1 MERNPVMNE
10 TNSYK
15 TRRTPNAA
23 EPDDGWWQSL
33 MSEEFKYAPAAKL
46 HAGRKPARR
55 LVQSK
60 ERKPPAVDWTRVL
73 EIQEA
78 EAVCYAEVVGYNRGG
93 LLVRTQEFQGF
104 VPRSHLVAAVNGQK
118 ITERLLEGYL
128 GREIELK
135 VIECDPERGRIVLSE
150 RAAQTAPGS
159 RQTLLQTL
167 QINQE
172 LDGVVTNVTP
182 FGLFIDLGGVEGLV
196 HISELSWGRIGH
208 PREVA
213 APGDRLKVV
222 VLELQTDRGRV
233 SLSVK
238 RGQPNPW
245 VTAHERYPV
254 GSDFDAEIT
263 EVVHFGAFAK
273 LEEGLEGLIHI
284 TQMGLH
290 HRLDPRLVMESGMKV
305 KVRVLQVEGGRQ
317 RLSLQL
323 LGEPWKEQESAGPSW
338 LDTPGDHA

>member
-1 MERNPVMNE
+1 MNDK
-10 TNSYK
+10 NQFDL
-15 TRRTPNAA
+15 RRATPSTS

-33 MSEEFKYAPAAKL
+33 MAEEIKYAPAAKARAG
-46 HAGRKPARR
+46 AGRKPGRHPDAA
-55 LVQSK
+55 K
-60 ERKPPAVDWTRVL
+60 ERKAPGMDWVDWTRVL

-78 EAVCYAEVVGYNRGG
+78 ESVCYAEVVGFNRGG

-104 VPRSHLVAAVNGQK
+104 VPRSHLAAAVNGQR

-167 QINQE
+167 QIDQE

-196 HISELSWGRIGH
+196 HISELSWGRVGH
-208 PREVA
+208 PREIA
-213 APGDRLKVV
+213 NPGDKVKVV
-222 VLELQTDRGRV
+222 VLHLEMDRGRV
-233 SLSVK
+233 SLSIK

-245 VTAHERYPV
+245 ETALERYPR
-254 GSDFDAEIT
+254 GAEIEAEIT

-284 TQMGLH
+284 SQMGLH
-290 HRLDPRLVMESGMKV
+290 ERLDPRLVLEPGIKV
-305 KVRVLQVEGGRQ
+305 QVSVLQVEPQRQ

-323 LGEPWKEQESAGPSW
+323 LSQPWKDKDNQGPNW
-338 LDTPGDHA
+338 LDTPGEHG

>member
-1 MERNPVMNE
+1 MNE

-60 ERKPPAVDWTRVL
+60 ERKPPAMDWVDWTRVL

-104 VPRSHLVAAVNGQK
+104 VPRSHLVAAVDGQK

-167 QINQE
+167 QVNQQLE
-172 LDGVVTNVTP
+172 GVVTNVTP

-196 HISELSWGRIGH
+196 HISELSWGRVGH
-208 PREVA
+208 PREIA
-213 APGDRLKVV
+213 NPGDKVKVV
-222 VLELQTDRGRV
+222 VLQLEMDRGRV
-233 SLSVK
+233 SLSIK

-245 VTAHERYPV
+245 QTALEKYPIGKEV
-254 GSDFDAEIT
+254 QAEVT
-263 EVVHFGAFAK
+263 EVVHFGAFVK

-284 TQMGLH
+284 SQMGLH
-290 HRLDPRLVMESGMKV
+290 ERLDPRLVLEPGIKV
-305 KVRVLQVEGGRQ
+305 QVAVLQVEPERQ

-323 LGEPWKEQESAGPSW
+323 LTHPWKDQDNQGPNW
-338 LDTPGDHA
+338 LDTPGEHG

>member
-33 MSEEFKYAPAAKL
+33 MSEEFKYAPASKTRP
-46 HAGRKPARR
+46 GPARR
-55 LVQSK
+55 HGRRPAPAK
-60 ERKPPAVDWTRVL
+60 ERTAPGMDWVDWTRVL

-78 EAVCYAEVVGYNRGG
+78 EAVCYAEVVGFNRGG

-104 VPRSHLVAAVNGQK
+104 VPRSHLVAAVDGQK

-135 VIECDPERGRIVLSE
+135 VIECDPERGRIVFSE

-167 QINQE
+167 QVNQQ

-196 HISELSWGRIGH
+196 HISELSWGRVGH

-213 APGDRLKVV
+213 NPGDKVKVV
-222 VLELQTDRGRV
+222 VLHLEMDRGRV
-233 SLSVK
+233 SLSIK

-245 VTAHERYPV
+245 QTER
-254 GSDFDAEIT
+254 
-263 EVVHFGAFAK
+263 
-273 LEEGLEGLIHI
+273 
-284 TQMGLH
+284 
-290 HRLDPRLVMESGMKV
+290 
-305 KVRVLQVEGGRQ
+305 
-317 RLSLQL
+317 
-323 LGEPWKEQESAGPSW
+323 
-338 LDTPGDHA
+338 